1 MILPSWSESMLN
13 DECVTNIHDYI
24 MYNDIYDNED
34 ITIQKITENVDDIH
48 NFDNKRS
55 SSSEFIIINPFS
67 RKTV

>member
-1 MILPSWSESMLN
+1 MIIDKPNKVSSLTSLN
-13 DECVTNIHDYI
+13 DFGISIPILGSNTTGNLLAL
-24 MYNDIYDNED
+24 
-34 ITIQKITENVDDIH
+34 